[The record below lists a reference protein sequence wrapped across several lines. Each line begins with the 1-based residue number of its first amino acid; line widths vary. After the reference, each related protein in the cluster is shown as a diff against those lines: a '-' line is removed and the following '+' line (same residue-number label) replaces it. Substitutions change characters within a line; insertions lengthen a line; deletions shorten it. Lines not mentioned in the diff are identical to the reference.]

1 MSDIMTIEELAAYLQ
16 IGKKTI
22 WTHYTKGDMPVV
34 RLGGKI
40 RFLKSSIDKWI
51 ESKEVVL
58 NENSNGQSE

>member
-1 MSDIMTIEELAAYLQ
+1 MGEMMTIEELAAYLQ
-16 IGKKTI
+16 ISKKTVWI
-22 WTHYTKGDMPVV
+22 HYSKGDMPFLK
-34 RLGGKI
+34 LGGKI

>member
-1 MSDIMTIEELAAYLQ
+1 MTIEELAAYLQ

-58 NENSNGQSE
+58 NGN